1 MGNGDKIVTCA
12 PNFSEGTDIKK
23 IDKIIDEFRGI
34 EGIKLLDYSYNKKFN
49 RSSAVIMGNPKDVK
63 NAMMNAM
70 GIALELIDM
79 EKHTGDH
86 PRVGAVDVVPFIP
99 LKNMSMLEAIVLSK
113 EFGKEA
119 SLNYNI
125 PIFLYEKSAS
135 SPNRVDLYNIRM
147 GGYEGIKNKLKRPEW
162 KPDFGPDKPHPTG
175 GISIVGARM
184 PLVCFN
190 IKFNT
195 SNYALIKKIGKSI
208 RGSERGF
215 KCCRALAVKPS
226 NDEAVV
232 LAVVLTDYNKT
243 GLYTVFEMVK
253 RESEKFGV
261 NIIGTEISGLVS
273 MEALVNSAVYYLQLE
288 DFSMEQVIE
297 YKLME

>member
-23 IDKIIDEFRGI
+23 IDKIIDKFRGI
-34 EGIKLLDYSYNKKFN
+34 EGIKLLDYSHNKNFN

-79 EKHTGDH
+79 EKHTGNH

-113 EFGKEA
+113 EFAKEA
-119 SLNYNI
+119 AMNYNI

-135 SPNRVDLYNIRM
+135 RPNRVDLCNIRR
-147 GGYEGIKNKLKRPEW
+147 GQYEGIKNKLKRPEW

-175 GISIVGARM
+175 GITVVGARM

-195 SNYALIKKIGKSI
+195 SNEALIKKIGKSI
-208 RGSERGF
+208 RGCERGF
-215 KCCRALAVKPS
+215 KCCRALAVKPNS
-226 NDEAVV
+226 NDTVE
-232 LAVVLTDYNKT
+232 LSVVLTDYNKT

-253 RESEKFGV
+253 RESEKFGLS
-261 NIIGTEISGLVS
+261 IIGTEISGLVS